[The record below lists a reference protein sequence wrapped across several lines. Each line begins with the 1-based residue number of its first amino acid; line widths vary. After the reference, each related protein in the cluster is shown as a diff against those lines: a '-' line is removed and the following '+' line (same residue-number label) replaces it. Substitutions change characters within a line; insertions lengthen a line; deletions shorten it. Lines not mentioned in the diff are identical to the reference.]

1 MPATIG
7 NLKNGGAQAKQG
19 FVANSSFFQL
29 FYIWIWITVNCG
41 SSVWT

>member
-19 FVANSSFFQL
+19 LLPTVHFFN
-29 FYIWIWITVNCG
+29 FYIFG
-41 SSVWT
+41 